1 MKTYLSLLVFNLL
14 SLTIIAQNITIE
26 LPEQNVLYTEI
37 DNVLNFSITNIDCK
51 NVTIKTTLGTIKKNG
66 CTVKFKSLEVG
77 LATISFYNRKKK
89 IGERQFRVKDFTY
102 KPIANLGYPVNDS
115 LSIKS
120 INALGGIQCRI
131 DEYCTT
137 YFQVISFSLV
147 IFSPNNCKKVEL
159 NNETN
164 RFGDEVKT
172 ALLNLAPGD
181 YLFFN
186 NIKTKSWNGKLYDA
200 YPFYIIAK

>member
-1 MKTYLSLLVFNLL
+1 MKICISFLLFNLL
-14 SLTIIAQNITIE
+14 SLTITAQNITIE

-37 DNVLNFSITNIDCK
+37 ENVLNFSITNIDCK

-77 LATISFYNRKKK
+77 FATISFYNRKKK
-89 IGERQFRVKDFTY
+89 IGERQFRVKNFTY

-115 LSIKS
+115 LSIKL

-172 ALLNLAPGD
+172 ALLNLASGD